1 MDNRFRIVFRG
12 ALRPGVDPLTARQQ
26 TAIRLKAS
34 PAQLNRVFSGERV
47 ILKQHLDATRV
58 EIYQRALEQLGL
70 IISIED
76 MDALPEPDLAPSP
89 ELLAP
94 KQPAQSP
101 SSAERDTTDYSHF
114 ERTHINLARA
124 EALLNGYLQ
133 HEAPLSIP
141 PETPPSVSPSG
152 DPTPETCAA
161 DVSAL
166 PVSAETPAPTPT
178 ISTLDAAAPDT
189 IESVPPS
196 AEELA
201 PNPADPSP
209 IPTALAARLAIH
221 APADAHTD
229 ETLAATVI
237 PLNFS
242 QRIRCSHC
250 GTEHQLEGLLQINL
264 TPMPRQERDAG

>member
-12 ALRPGVDPLTARQQ
+12 GLRPGVDPLTARQQ

-47 ILKQHLDATRV
+47 ILKQNLDATRV

-76 MDALPEPDLAPSP
+76 MDALPEPD
-89 ELLAP
+89 LAP

-141 PETPPSVSPSG
+141 PETPPAVSPCG
-152 DPTPETCAA
+152 APTPESCAA

-166 PVSAETPAPTPT
+166 PATPT

-189 IESVPPS
+189 IESAPPS

-264 TPMPRQERDAG
+264 TPIPRQERDAG